1 MIARDGCENRGLWA
15 GESCGRGG
23 GEDRAHSL
31 EGQLE
36 GKVSIGMLDR
46 EGVEVLSHR
55 ERSWLFFRFKG
66 RWWRARQGLANEC
79 QGRSHQVPYPRRF
92 TFSNPKAIISDSLHE
107 L

>member
-15 GESCGRGG
+15 GESCARRGGG

-55 ERSWLFFRFKG
+55 ERSWLFFSIQRSVVESK
-66 RWWRARQGLANEC
+66 ARLGE
-79 QGRSHQVPYPRRF
+79 RVPR
-92 TFSNPKAIISDSLHE
+92 T
-107 L
+107 